1 MINMKFTAVI
11 QLMSDDVV
19 HLKDSLYNTRYNLLK
34 QEPSGYYFVHCFGE
48 TKNRGINEE
57 LEGELASLGCYPI
70 DIQIY
75 WGV

>member
-1 MINMKFTAVI
+1 MRFTAII

-19 HLKDSLYNTRYNLLK
+19 YLKDSLYNTRYDLIK
-34 QEPSGYYFVHCFGE
+34 KDSYYYVRTFGE
-48 TKNRGINEE
+48 TKNRNINEE